1 MGRRPTLKDLEAA
14 KAELDRLNELDGLDT
29 SGNLDKY
36 HSRISAK
43 CEEIHVLTV
52 QLKALG
58 VIPYSDQERL
68 WRELDSKH
76 PNAANGVTVSHE
88 GKRYVKVLTPRSKS
102 RSGRTVYTWD
112 ARWVCQGEAVDLD
125 PAQAAAR
132 KALENTLDALFPNA
146 RSRDIVEH
154 SGQRYQK
161 RFAPDTMSSTGRTVR
176 KWKTW
181 WEPL

>member
-1 MGRRPTLKDLEAA
+1 MRRNPTLKDLEAT
-14 KAELDRLNELDGLDT
+14 KAELDHLIERDGLDT

-43 CEEIHVLTV
+43 REEIHALTIR
-52 QLKALG
+52 LKASG
-58 VIPYSDQERL
+58 VIPYSDEERL
-68 WRELDSKH
+68 WLQLDRLH
-76 PNAANGVTVSHE
+76 PNAANGVTVNHE

-102 RSGRTVYTWD
+102 RSGRTVYTWN
-112 ARWVCQGEAVDLD
+112 ARWVCKGEVVDVD
-125 PAQAAAR
+125 PDQAAAQ
-132 KALENTLDALFPNA
+132 KALEDTLDALFPNA

-161 RFAPDTMSSTGRTVR
+161 RFAPDTMSSSGRTVR